1 MSIKNRLASSFV
13 PFVGALGTISSTLAL
28 MREMLP
34 CIVFILVGLVLLGY
48 FMTLVKKKGVKG
60 MIKEEW
66 PLLLYA
72 VLMLSIASA
81 GGLLQL
87 REINREKLW
96 MRYIEA
102 NNSTREDELKM
113 RADADDGPSQFK
125 LGMRYYEE
133 HDFTQAMKYFQRAGD
148 GGNGQAYM
156 MLSAMYAQGLGTN
169 RDPHRAATSMIKARR
184 TDFISDS
191 RIRQEDIYNELTE
204 TEKMML
210 DETLV
215 ELSNLEAVVREPQG
229 SVDNA
234 RVFLNRHHDELQR
247 LSLKGYI
254 PATEYLYVEEMF
266 MHPGG
271 SETLHRLAKDLYQVN
286 HVPTSPFDR
295 HLFFIFLRGNGFYLS
310 NYQQLIRDNHYGH
323 LFIKSI
329 RKNLEDHSAFSN
341 ELLIKEYE
349 LFRAQLNWCKS
360 LLEGEEQIRRFLYG
374 NNSNDY
380 QMNYE
385 DAKSMLNTSILAIK
399 DRMNCLEEMAG
410 ADYDLLTDYGFK

>member
-1 MSIKNRLASSFV
+1 MSIKNRLATSFAPV
-13 PFVGALGTISSTLAL
+13 VGALGTISSTLAL
-28 MREMLP
+28 MKEMLP
-34 CIVFILVGLVLLGY
+34 CIIFILAGLLLLGY
-48 FMTLVKKKGVKG
+48 CISLVNKKGVKG
-60 MIKEEW
+60 VIKEEW

-72 VLMLSIASA
+72 VLMLSIAST

-87 REINREKLW
+87 RENNREKLW

-102 NNSTREDELKM
+102 NNSTQIDELKM
-113 RADADDGPSQFK
+113 RADANDGPSQFK
-125 LGMRYYEE
+125 LGMRYYDE
-133 HDFTQAMKYFQRAGD
+133 HNFTQAMKYFQRAGD

-169 RDPHRAATSMIKARR
+169 RDLHRAATSIIKARR
-184 TDFISDS
+184 IDFISDS

-215 ELSNLEAVVREPQG
+215 ELSTLEAIVREPQG

-234 RVFLNRHHDELQR
+234 RVFLNRHHDELQS
-247 LSLKGYI
+247 LSLKSYI
-254 PATEYLYVEEMF
+254 PATEYLYVEELF

-271 SETLHRLAKDLYQVN
+271 SETLHRLAEELYQVN
-286 HVPTSPFDR
+286 HVPTSPLDR

-329 RKNLEDHSAFSN
+329 RKSLEDHSVFTN
-341 ELLIKEYE
+341 DLLIKEYE
-349 LFRAQLNWCKS
+349 LFRAQLIWCKS
-360 LLEGEEQIRRFLYG
+360 ILEGDEQIRRFLYG
-374 NNSNDY
+374 SNSNDY

-399 DRMNCLEEMAG
+399 DRMNRLEEMA
-410 ADYDLLTDYGFK
+410 DVDSDLLTDYGFE